1 MQHTNPKDVK
11 SPRNKWIL
19 IDVLH
24 DGGEGKDALAIGEW
38 DGRRVLAA
46 RWNGNEESPV
56 GNPQSRGIATWF
68 VLPDRYN
75 EPLLATLPENKQ
87 MIAGALLGNA

>member
-1 MQHTNPKDVK
+1 MSHKNPKDVK
-11 SPRNKWIL
+11 SPRNKWTL

-38 DGRRVLAA
+38 EGDRVLAA
-46 RWNGNEESPV
+46 RWNGNEESQV

-75 EPLLATLPENKQ
+75 EALLATLPENKQ
-87 MIAGALLGNA
+87 MIARALLEIA